1 MLSMLHLTWAVAAA
15 ALVYFAVRVA
25 RMERS
30 LPFVI
35 AYLVFVAVFVGG
47 GIATFVGASWLA
59 AVLRLGREA
68 ALGLTFGVTVLSLF
82 FLWWVARRAI
92 R

>member
-1 MLSMLHLTWAVAAA
+1 MMSMTLILPAVAAA
-15 ALVYFAVRVA
+15 VLAYFAVRVA
-25 RMERS
+25 RMARS
-30 LPFVI
+30 VPFVV
-35 AYLVFVAVFVGG
+35 AYVVFVALLIGG

-59 AVLRLGREA
+59 VLLRLEQEA
-68 ALGLTFGVTVLSLF
+68 ALGFTFGVTLLSLF